1 MKIKSFMQKDRYGN
15 STSVEFFEDN
25 TIPSMMD
32 IPMYDHPGDP
42 KGTDTV
48 PAWLTPGE
56 YVVNA
61 EAVRMFEPQIEAMN
75 EAGREVQRSQGG
87 TIPSYEAD
95 GGPIYAQAGE
105 EVLPLGL
112 RQKNP
117 GNIRPG
123 ANFIGESGA
132 NDGYAVFNSDEEGLR
147 AIQRLLQTYGNEYNI
162 NTLEGF
168 ANRYAPPSDNN
179 PTSNYIDYLSQQTG
193 IAPDE
198 KINLAERG
206 ADLIPAIVG
215 FEQGQMPYTPDQIN
229 LAIQAAGTDD
239 PEEVRRIL
247 TAAQQPEEQFS
258 ETSSGFNPINF
269 LLGISNAEA
278 STGEVPSISE
288 EPPTPIYDFNSQIA
302 ESNLQSVEGKFR
314 DLEARRLAN
323 LEAGRKEF
331 DLINENTYNAYK
343 EALEFQKQNVLEERE
358 DLLPYLS
365 PERSDFVLLSEEQ
378 RLAEEGIPSPEE
390 VAVVNSPEYQAVQ
403 GRMGGWQISPQ
414 EFLEMQERN
423 KDKNIPVKEEEK
435 IDPLSNPL
443 ISSIINNTQA
453 NTQLDNTD
461 PKDVEN
467 AADESTLGKVTSFLS
482 NLFSEVLDGKEIARM
497 AILYSGSRAL
507 GYNHDSSLNYA
518 SKQYVQREEQ
528 LYKSITSN
536 KDAYSTASYTEYLKT
551 RNPDV
556 LKLKAPETK
565 LGNRMYIPG
574 FGLQQSVD
582 IEGVPHI
589 MVDTDNN
596 PNTPDVAVNAISLG
610 AVDAK
615 DSLHDPEKI
624 MERFAADI
632 RSIEDA
638 ENDGIKDENRVQL
651 DDRYTGQQAS
661 DLYFEFLNRYGG
673 DPQNASKLQS
683 AMTRA
688 LKKWGKAK
696 VAYGNGAPIN
706 DPENSFRAYFT
717 AETLKQTV
725 GLSINDFGNTNPEKI
740 LEITNYA
747 EQQLPSTKAFQ
758 EYFSTLNRI
767 FNKAKLNND
776 IAVFTKVAKKESEI
790 NDFAAFVRE
799 FQREPGNPNNTAV
812 QLYEK
817 YK

>member
-1 MKIKSFMQKDRYGN
+1 MQKDRYGN

-75 EAGREVQRSQGG
+75 EAGRQVQRSQGG

-95 GGPIYAQAGE
+95 GGPIYAEMGE
-105 EVLPLGL
+105 YVPSPVPSWLTPEVLDSVMMTESGGDPNAVSPAGALGPF
-112 RQKNP
+112 QIMPATAANP
-117 GNIRPG
+117 G
-123 ANFIGESGA
+123 
-132 NDGYAVFNSDEEGLR
+132 
-147 AIQRLLQTYGNEYNI
+147 YNTQPI
-162 NTLEGF
+162 TEADILDPVKSRMF
-168 ANRYAPPSDNN
+168 AQQ
-179 PTSNYIDYLSQQTG
+179 YLSG
-193 IAPDE
+193 IQ
-198 KINLAERG
+198 
-206 ADLIPAIVG
+206 
-215 FEQGQMPYTPDQIN
+215 EQYPHYTPAQVLQAYN
-229 LAIQAAGTDD
+229 AGPGRMAAFLSGKGEPLA
-239 PEEVRRIL
+239 PETIAYAEKVL
-247 TAAQQPEEQFS
+247 SGVQQPEEQQVASSSWNPFS
-258 ETSSGFNPINF
+258 WLIGS
-269 LLGISNAEA
+269 AEA

-288 EPPTPIYDFNSQIA
+288 EPPTPIYDFNSKIA
-302 ESNLQSVEGKFR
+302 EANLQSVEGKFR

-323 LEAGRKEF
+323 LEAGREEF
-331 DLINENTYNAYK
+331 NLINENTYNAYK
-343 EALEFQKQNVLEERE
+343 KALEVHKQKVLEERE
-358 DLLPYLS
+358 NLLPYLS

-390 VAVVNSPEYQAVQ
+390 VAVVNSPEYEAVQ

-423 KDKNIPVKEEEK
+423 KDKDIPVKEEEK
-435 IDPLSNPL
+435 IDPFSNPL

-461 PKDVEN
+461 PKDIEN

-507 GYNHDSSLNYA
+507 GYNHDASLNYA

-536 KDAYSTASYTEYLKT
+536 KDAYSTASYTKYLKT

-556 LKLKAPETK
+556 LELKAPETK
-565 LGNRMYIPG
+565 LGNRMYVKG
-574 FGLQQSVD
+574 FGLQQSID
-582 IEGVPHI
+582 IEGVPHV

-596 PNTPDVAVNAISLG
+596 PNTPDVPVNAILLG

-624 MERFAADI
+624 MERFAADV

-638 ENDGIKDENRVQL
+638 ENDGIKDKNRVQL
-651 DDRYTGQQAS
+651 DDRYVGQQAS

-696 VAYGNGAPIN
+696 VAYGRGAAIN
-706 DPENSFRAYFT
+706 DPENSFRAYFEV
-717 AETLKQTV
+717 ETLKQTV

-740 LEITNYA
+740 LQITNYA
-747 EQQLPSTKAFQ
+747 EQQLPSTEAFQ
-758 EYFSTLNRI
+758 EYFSTLKRI

>member
-1 MKIKSFMQKDRYGN
+1 MQKDRYGN

-75 EAGREVQRSQGG
+75 DAGREVQRSQGG

-95 GGPIYAQAGE
+95 GGPIYAGMGKYVPSPVPSWLTP
-105 EVLPLGL
+105 EVLDSVMMTESGGDPNAVSPAGALGPY
-112 RQKNP
+112 QIMPATATNP
-117 GNIRPG
+117 GYNTQ
-123 ANFIGESGA
+123 
-132 NDGYAVFNSDEEGLR
+132 
-147 AIQRLLQTYGNEYNI
+147 AITEADILDPVKSRM
-162 NTLEGF
+162 F
-168 ANRYAPPSDNN
+168 AQQ
-179 PTSNYIDYLSQQTG
+179 YLSG
-193 IAPDE
+193 IQEHYPD
-198 KINLAERG
+198 
-206 ADLIPAIVG
+206 
-215 FEQGQMPYTPDQIN
+215 YTPEQVLQAYN
-229 LAIQAAGTDD
+229 AGPGRMAAFLSGEGEPLA
-239 PEEVRRIL
+239 PETIAYANKVL
-247 TAAQQPEEQFS
+247 SGVQQPEEQQFA
-258 ETSSGFNPINF
+258 EADSGFNPLNF
-269 LLGISNAEA
+269 ILGISNAEA
-278 STGEVPSISE
+278 STGELPSIIP
-288 EPPTPIYDFNSQIA
+288 EPPTPIYDFNSQIT
-302 ESNLQSVEGKFR
+302 ESNLQSVEEKFR

-331 DLINENTYNAYK
+331 NLINENTYNAYK
-343 EALEFQKQNVLEERE
+343 KALEIHKQKVLEERE
-358 DLLPYLS
+358 NLLPYLS

-390 VAVVNSPEYQAVQ
+390 VAVVNSPEYQEIQ
-403 GRMGGWQISPQ
+403 GRMGGWKISPQ
-414 EFLEMQERN
+414 EFLELQERN
-423 KDKNIPVKEEEK
+423 KDIPVKEEEK

-461 PKDVEN
+461 PKDVEK

-536 KDAYSTASYTEYLKT
+536 KDAYSTASYTKYLKT

-556 LKLKAPETK
+556 LELKAPETK

-651 DDRYTGQQAS
+651 DDRYVGQQAS
-661 DLYFEFLNRYGG
+661 DLYFEFLNSYGG

-696 VAYGNGAPIN
+696 VAYGNGAAID
-706 DPENSFRAYFT
+706 DPENSFRAYFVV
-717 AETLKQTV
+717 ETLKQTV
-725 GLSINDFGNTNPEKI
+725 GLSINDFGNTNPQKI
-740 LEITNYA
+740 LEITKYA
-747 EQQLPSTKAFQ
+747 EQQLPSTEAFQ
-758 EYFSTLNRI
+758 EYFSTLRRI